1 MSLFYVVKWHD
12 QNMWSEKLWFKFPNG
27 GWVLTRPEYFLL
39 TPFSPYS
46 RPLFLHTVND
56 HVIFHD
62 NDDGGGGDVDDDEK
76 PLVGIAC

>member
-1 MSLFYVVKWHD
+1 MLSSGMTRTCEAK
-12 QNMWSEKLWFKFPNG
+12 NCGSNSPNG

>member
-1 MSLFYVVKWHD
+1 M
-12 QNMWSEKLWFKFPNG
+12 
-27 GWVLTRPEYFLL
+27 TRPEYFFL